1 MNQELN
7 QLPQDAVATYSLSSE
22 ERFVDKKYANLRS
35 DIIEITHDKLENV
48 LLKFYQKHALRT
60 VWLNP
65 LSIGISVALTLSTAE
80 FKTKT
85 MGLDGTTW
93 QSIFVITL
101 VCSII
106 WLLINLARLGFC
118 WRETSIEFLIDR
130 IKNKGKE

>member
-60 VWLNP
+60 GWLNP
-65 LSIGISVALTLSTAE
+65 LSIGVGVALTLSTSE

-106 WLLINLARLGFC
+106 WLLINFSE
-118 WRETSIEFLIDR
+118 WNFKLIGLKTKV
-130 IKNKGKE
+130 KNESRCD